1 MSAMIMSAMATAGIL
16 PHSIGPYVSL
26 MIAGFAIGIL
36 GHMFRSR
43 WLVAIGIILIFLAAL
58 ALPLALNVT
67 TEKPDAP
74 GPAAQPILSA

>member
-1 MSAMIMSAMATAGIL
+1 MAAAGIL

-26 MIAGFAIGIL
+26 MIAGFVIGIL
-36 GHMFRSR
+36 GHIFRAR

-67 TEKPDAP
+67 TDQPEAP
-74 GPAAQPILSA
+74 GPLPNPY

>member
-1 MSAMIMSAMATAGIL
+1 MATAGIL
-16 PHSIGPYVSL
+16 PHTIGPYVSL

-43 WLVAIGIILIFLAAL
+43 WLVTIGIVLIFLAAL

-74 GPAAQPILSA
+74 GPLPNPY

>member
-1 MSAMIMSAMATAGIL
+1 MATAGIL
-16 PHSIGPYVSL
+16 PHTIGPYVSL
-26 MIAGFAIGIL
+26 MIAGFAIGIF

-43 WLVAIGIILIFLAAL
+43 WLVAIGILLIFLAAL

-74 GPAAQPILSA
+74 GPLPNPY

>member
-1 MSAMIMSAMATAGIL
+1 MAAAGIL

-43 WLVAIGIILIFLAAL
+43 WLVAIGIVLIFLAAL

-67 TEKPDAP
+67 TDQPEAP
-74 GPAAQPILSA
+74 GPVPNPY

>member
-1 MSAMIMSAMATAGIL
+1 MAAAGIL

-67 TEKPDAP
+67 TDQPEAP
-74 GPAAQPILSA
+74 GPVPNPY